1 MRLHLT
7 YLFLL
12 LSNVLYGQTTDSVR
26 YEQYKKDKLHY
37 LEYESK
43 HRGFVKGKHTTL
55 SYLHWGTKSEN
66 TFIWLHGSLLDA
78 YDFEPFA
85 KELVEIGY
93 HVISVDHYGHGK
105 TGFPDRDLDFE
116 DFADDLSVL
125 LDSFSVEKA
134 VIGGFSR
141 RAYLATSFYSC
152 YPNRVKGLVLE
163 DGGSAK
169 FYGHFYKQHGQEQEK
184 ILSAFNVPEDTR
196 ELYFGERN
204 TEFEQYE
211 QLYDSSGSASQFQL
225 LALIKN
231 KGTQYVTY
239 QGLDS
244 YYQLKDSLQAAN
256 ALQFPESISKYGR
269 SIVLQEPLEIYQHL
283 AVPLLILE
291 ATKQPDPFPQDEDNA
306 MLKKRHQQW
315 VTHLKFPNASHNIH
329 YECSKEFMSALLPF
343 LSKFIKR

>member
-1 MRLHLT
+1 
-7 YLFLL
+7 
-12 LSNVLYGQTTDSVR
+12 VLYGQTTDSVR

-37 LEYESK
+37 LEYESM
-43 HRGFVKGKHTTL
+43 HRGFAKGKHTTL

-85 KELVEIGY
+85 EELVEIGY
-93 HVISVDHYGHGK
+93 QVISVDHYGHGK
-105 TGFPDRDLDFE
+105 TGFPDSDLDFE
-116 DFADDLSVL
+116 DFADDLSR
-125 LDSFSVEKA
+125 
-134 VIGGFSR
+134 GGYR
-141 RAYLATSFYSC
+141 ATSFYNW

-169 FYGHFYKQHGQEQEK
+169 FYGHFYKQHRQEQEK

-211 QLYDSSGSASQFQL
+211 QLYDSSGSVSQFQL

-291 ATKQPDPFPQDEDNA
+291 ATK
-306 MLKKRHQQW
+306 
-315 VTHLKFPNASHNIH
+315 
-329 YECSKEFMSALLPF
+329 
-343 LSKFIKR
+343 